1 MKNTIG
7 NTIALTIFGESHGEC
22 IGAILDGLPAG
33 FEISLEKLAW
43 EMEKR
48 KAKGT
53 LSTKRHEAD
62 QVRIVSGFF
71 EGRTTGTPLCLLIE
85 NTNTRS
91 QDYAALKSRLRPGH
105 ADFSAFEKYH
115 GYQDYRGGGHFS
127 GRLTAPVVA
136 AGAIC
141 RQILE
146 AKGVKIA
153 THIQVLHGIE
163 DASFSSHP
171 ALLETQMDALNEA
184 EFPAIDQT
192 QAQAMK
198 AEIEK
203 AAGDLD
209 SVGGVLQSIV
219 TGFPAG
225 IGEPFFDSVESSL
238 SHLLFSVPAVKGVSF
253 GDGFGFA
260 DLYGSQANDPLAVD
274 EKGRIRTLTNRNGG
288 INGGITNGMPI
299 VFQTCIKPT
308 PSIYKPQDSVDYATK
323 QAVKL
328 EIKGRHDPAII
339 HRARAVVDSLSAFGL
354 LDLWMQHE
362 ATLAFENMQEKKA
375 AFAPDSQNPKDDE
388 SRTDKEN
395 CKDKEGE
402 M

>member
-7 NTIALTIFGESHGEC
+7 DNLQLTLFGESHGQC

-33 FEISLEKLAW
+33 FEIDLDKLAW

-48 KAKGT
+48 KAKGA
-53 LSTKRHEAD
+53 LSTRRHEAD

-71 EGRTTGTPLCLLIE
+71 EGKTTGSPLCLLIE

-105 ADFSAFEKYH
+105 ADFAAFEKYH

-127 GRLTAPVVA
+127 GRLTAPIVA

-146 AKGVKIA
+146 AHGVRLA
-153 THIQVLHGIE
+153 SHIQSLHGIE
-163 DASFSSHP
+163 DDAFSISP
-171 ALLETQMDALNEA
+171 ALLAAQMEQLNAA
-184 EFPAIDQT
+184 EFPALSIQK
-192 QAQAMK
+192 AQAMK
-198 AEIEK
+198 AEIE
-203 AAGDLD
+203 AAAANLD
-209 SVGGVLQSIV
+209 SVGGVLQTIV

-225 IGEPFFDSVESSL
+225 IGEPFFDSIESCL
-238 SHLLFSVPAVKGVSF
+238 SHLLFSIPAVKGVSF
-253 GDGFGFA
+253 GEGFGFA
-260 DLYGSQANDPLAVD
+260 RLYGSQANDPFVVD
-274 EKGRIRTLTNRNGG
+274 ENGEIHTLTNRSGG
-288 INGGITNGMPI
+288 INGGISNGMPI

-308 PSIYKPQDSVDYATK
+308 PSIYKPQDSVDY
-323 QAVKL
+323 QSRQPVRL

-339 HRARAVVDSLSAFGL
+339 HRARAVVDCLSAFGL

-362 ATLAFENMQEKKA
+362 ATMAFEPDRPKERQE
-375 AFAPDSQNPKDDE
+375 S
-388 SRTDKEN
+388 
-395 CKDKEGE
+395 
-402 M
+402 